1 MQEISLGEYIKRERL
16 RQGITQEQLC
26 EGICEP
32 ITISRMENGKQT
44 PSYERIRAFL
54 HRLGLP
60 DDRYFALLS
69 PTEMEIRTL
78 QDEIRADSIRF
89 YRATA
94 EDRVAIREEGLKK
107 LEALENLA
115 EANDRIIHQH
125 VLIAKITFGKP
136 DGPYT
141 PEEKLDILL
150 EALRTTVPNL
160 DLEEINLGLYTL
172 EETTLLNK
180 IATAYAEMGQPKKAI
195 DIYRQLLKYVQ
206 KHYSKMSRYAGKV
219 ALIAHN
225 YTRELFEVGRYDD
238 AIEIAELGRK
248 ACTEYG
254 HYQFL
259 PGLLDIMGGCYF
271 YKGDHEQCKE
281 YYRCAYYIYKAIGN
295 DSDRLRLEKDAKN
308 RLGQDFSF
316 NGPHQEDPGPHAAE
330 RNTER
335 WDSQG
340 HPALRVP

>member
-1 MQEISLGEYIKRERL
+1 MQELSLGEYIKRERL

-78 QDEIRADSIRF
+78 QDEICADTIRF
-89 YRATA
+89 YRAAA
-94 EDRVAIREEGLKK
+94 EDKPMIREEALMK
-107 LEALENLA
+107 LETLQNLA
-115 EANDRIIHQH
+115 GTDER
-125 VLIAKITFGKP
+125 LIRQYILSIKVSFGKP
-136 DGPYT
+136 DGPYS

-160 DLEEINLGLYTL
+160 DLEEINLGLYTM
-172 EETTLLNK
+172 EETTLLNQ
-180 IATAYAEMGQPKKAI
+180 IAATYAEMGQLKKAI

-206 KHYSKMSRYAGKV
+206 KHYCDGMSRYAGKF
-219 ALIAHN
+219 ALIAYN
-225 YTRELFEVGRYDD
+225 YTNVLFMARRYDD
-238 AIEIAELGRK
+238 ALEVAELGRK
-248 ACTEYG
+248 VCVEYP

-259 PGLLDIMGGCYF
+259 PGILDLMGGCYF
-271 YKGDHEQCKE
+271 YQGNLEKCKE
-281 YYRCAYYIYKAIGN
+281 YYRDAYYLYKVIGN
-295 DSDRLRLEKDAKN
+295 ERDRLLLEKAAKE
-308 RLGQDFSF
+308 RLGLDFPF
-316 NGPHQEDPGPHAAE
+316 
-330 RNTER
+330 
-335 WDSQG
+335 
-340 HPALRVP
+340 

>member
-1 MQEISLGEYIKRERL
+1 MQELSLGEYIRRERL

-78 QDEIRADSIRF
+78 QNEIRADMIRF
-89 YRATA
+89 YRAMP
-94 EDRVAIREEGLKK
+94 EDKPVIRSEGLKK
-107 LEALENLA
+107 LKKLEDLA
-115 EANDRIIHQH
+115 GSDERIIRQYILSIK
-125 VLIAKITFGKP
+125 VIFGKP
-136 DGPYT
+136 NSPYS
-141 PEEKLDILL
+141 PEEKLNILL
-150 EALRTTVPNL
+150 EALRITVPNL
-160 DLEEINLGLYTL
+160 DLEEINLSLYTL
-172 EETTLLNK
+172 DETSLLNQ
-180 IATAYAEMGQPKKAI
+180 IAAAYAEMGQPKKAI

-206 KHYSKMSRYAGKV
+206 KHYSEMSRYAGKL

-225 YTRELFEVGRYDD
+225 YTRELFLVGRYDD
-238 AIEIAELGRK
+238 AIEIAELGWK

-259 PGLLDIMGGCYF
+259 PGLLDLIGGCYF
-271 YKGDHEQCKE
+271 YKGEQEKCKE
-281 YYRCAYYIYKAIGN
+281 HYRCAYYIYKAIGN
-295 DSDRLRLEKDAKN
+295 DSDRLRLETDAKQ
-308 RLGQDFSF
+308 RLGFEFSF
-316 NGPHQEDPGPHAAE
+316 
-330 RNTER
+330 
-335 WDSQG
+335 
-340 HPALRVP
+340 

>member
-1 MQEISLGEYIKRERL
+1 MQELSLGEYIRRERL

-69 PTEMEIRTL
+69 PTEMKIRTL
-78 QDEIRADSIRF
+78 QDEIRADMIRF

-94 EDRVAIREEGLKK
+94 EDKPGIRAEGLKK
-107 LEALENLA
+107 LKTLETLA
-115 EANDRIIHQH
+115 GANDRIIHQYI
-125 VLIAKITFGKP
+125 LTAKATFGKP
-136 DGPYT
+136 DSPYS
-141 PEEKLDILL
+141 PEETLSILL
-150 EALRTTVPNL
+150 EALRVTVPNL

-172 EETTLLNK
+172 EETSLLNK
-180 IATAYAEMGQPKKAI
+180 IAAAYAEMGQPKKAI

-206 KHYSKMSRYAGKV
+206 KHYSEMSRYAGKF

-225 YTRELFEVGRYDD
+225 YTRELFLVGRYDD
-238 AIEIAELGRK
+238 AIEIAELGQK

-259 PGLLDIMGGCYF
+259 PGLIHLLGSCYF
-271 YKGDHEQCKE
+271 YKDAPEKCKE
-281 YYRCAYYIYKAIGN
+281 YYRCAYYIYKSVGN
-295 DSDRLRLEKDAKN
+295 DSDRLYLERDAKE
-308 RLGQDFSF
+308 RLGPDFSF
-316 NGPHQEDPGPHAAE
+316 
-330 RNTER
+330 
-335 WDSQG
+335 
-340 HPALRVP
+340 